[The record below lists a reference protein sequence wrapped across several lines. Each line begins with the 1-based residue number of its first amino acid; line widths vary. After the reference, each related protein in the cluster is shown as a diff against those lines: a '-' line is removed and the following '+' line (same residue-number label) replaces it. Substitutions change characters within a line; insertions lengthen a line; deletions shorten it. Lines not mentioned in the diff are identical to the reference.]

1 MRCLL
6 VEDELLVA
14 MLTEDFL
21 GELGHDVVALAS
33 CVKDALA
40 SCSSSA
46 IDFAVL
52 DVNLGVENSFPVAR
66 CLEERNIPY
75 IFVTGYGAAGVI
87 DPYCS
92 HPVLAKPFTASQ
104 LEAAI
109 VCELERVRLLHP
121 EVSV

>member
-21 GELGHDVVALAS
+21 GELGHDVVALVS
-33 CVKDALA
+33 CVKDAIGFCA
-40 SCSSSA
+40 SSV

-66 CLEERNIPY
+66 YLEERNIPY
-75 IFVTGYGAAGVI
+75 IFVTGYGTAGII
-87 DPYCS
+87 DPYRS

-104 LEAAI
+104 LAAAI
-109 VCELERVRLLHP
+109 ACELDRMRLP
-121 EVSV
+121 SAQVSM